1 MALDRFTV
9 NLSPGRDAE
18 ETANRTMEEL
28 IRLTQLIN
36 AAKIPIMVG
45 PNDNIPEGMAVG
57 QPVIDWSS
65 GTSVVKTWDGKQL
78 I

>member
-1 MALDRFTV
+1 MSQDRFTL
-9 NLSPGRDAE
+9 NLAPGDNAD
-18 ETANRTMEEL
+18 ETANRTMQEL

-36 AAKIPIMVG
+36 AARIPITVG
-45 PNDNIPEGMAVG
+45 PNENLPEGMMVG

-65 GTSVVKTWDGKQL
+65 GSSVTKTWDGNQL